1 MKLSPININISAD
14 LRFYVIVVGCGKIG
28 LEVAT
33 RLSRIGF
40 NVTIVD
46 KNPNT
51 LDLLP
56 EDYGGFVVIG
66 DATERETM
74 ERAKAIK
81 ADLLVVTTED
91 DSTNYFISLVGA
103 KIFGIPRI
111 ISLVNDREN
120 IPLFIKSGIDVI
132 SPTELTV
139 DSFENNILEHIE
151 PKVGEKR

>member
-1 MKLSPININISAD
+1 MNLSPININIPVG
-14 LRFYVIVVGCGKIG
+14 LRFYVVVVGCGKVG

-40 NVTIVD
+40 NVTVVD

-66 DATERETM
+66 DATERETL

-81 ADLLVVTTED
+81 ADLLVTTTED
-91 DSTNYFISLVGA
+91 DSTNYFVSLVGT
-103 KIFGIPRI
+103 KIFGIPRV

-120 IPLFIKSGIDVI
+120 VPLFIKSGIDVI
-132 SPTELTV
+132 SPIDLTV
-139 DSFENNILEHIE
+139 DTFERNILEHVE
-151 PKVGEKR
+151 PKVGEKQ

>member
-1 MKLSPININISAD
+1 MNLSPININIPVG
-14 LRFYVIVVGCGKIG
+14 LRFYVVVVGCGKVG

-40 NVTIVD
+40 NVTVVD

-56 EDYGGFVVIG
+56 EDYGGFIVIG

-81 ADLLVVTTED
+81 ADLLVTTTED
-91 DSTNYFISLVGA
+91 DSTNYFVSLVGA
-103 KIFGIPRI
+103 KIFGIPRV

-120 IPLFIKSGIDVI
+120 VPLFIKSGIDVI
-132 SPTELTV
+132 SPIDLTV
-139 DSFENNILEHIE
+139 DTFEHNILERVE
-151 PKVGEKR
+151 PKVGEKQ

>member
-14 LRFYVIVVGCGKIG
+14 LRLYVIVVGCGKIG

-40 NVTIVD
+40 NVTVVD

-56 EDYGGFVVIG
+56 EDYGGFVIIG
-66 DATERETM
+66 DATERGTM

-139 DSFENNILEHIE
+139 DSFQNNILEHIE

>member
-1 MKLSPININISAD
+1 MNLSPININISVG
-14 LRFYVIVVGCGKIG
+14 LRFYVVVVGCGKVG

-40 NVTIVD
+40 NVTVID

-66 DATERETM
+66 DATERETL

-81 ADLLVVTTED
+81 ADLLVTTTED
-91 DSTNYFISLVGA
+91 DSTNYFVSLVGA
-103 KIFGIPRI
+103 KIFGIPRV

-120 IPLFIKSGIDVI
+120 VPLFIKSGIDVI
-132 SPTELTV
+132 SPIDLTV
-139 DSFENNILEHIE
+139 DTFEHNILEHVE
-151 PKVGEKR
+151 PKVGEKQ